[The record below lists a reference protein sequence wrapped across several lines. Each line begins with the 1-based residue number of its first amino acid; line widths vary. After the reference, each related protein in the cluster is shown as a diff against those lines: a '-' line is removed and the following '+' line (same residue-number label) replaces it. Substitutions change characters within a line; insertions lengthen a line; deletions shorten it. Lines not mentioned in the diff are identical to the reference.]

1 MADPALPAI
10 IKTKSLIRGDTRTWP
25 EVFEQNTGT
34 DLAPVWVPLDV
45 SGYVFLMEVREDLNR
60 GTLIAT
66 WDIDMAAAA
75 TGTIVVT
82 LPSDQADLL
91 PGQTSPGVKPVVYC
105 DLQGTRTSDGFRR
118 TFKRW
123 QFKVEGDSSNE

>member
-10 IKTKSLIRGDTRTWP
+10 IKTKSLIRGDTRSWP

-34 DLAPVWVPLDV
+34 DSAPVWEPLDV
-45 SGYVFLMEVREDLNR
+45 SGYTFLMEIREDLNR

-66 WDIDMAAAA
+66 WDIDTTDAA

-91 PGQTSPGVKPVVYC
+91 PGQSSPNTKPVVYC

>member
-10 IKTKSLIRGDTRTWP
+10 IKTKTLIRGDTRSWP

-34 DLAPVWVPLDV
+34 DAAPVWVPLDV
-45 SGYVFLMEVREDLNR
+45 SGYTFLMEIREDLNR

-66 WDIDMAAAA
+66 WDIDMTDAA

-91 PGQTSPGVKPVVYC
+91 PGQSSAATRPVVYC